1 MADEGWH
8 RGELLG
14 FDLETTGLDRF
25 ADVPVSL
32 ALVTVT
38 SGVVVD
44 RRVHLVDPGRDIP
57 ESVTAIHGITTERA
71 RRQGL
76 PLEHA
81 IEVVVDALLAA
92 SDRGVALTG
101 VNLAFDLT
109 IIDVQSRRL
118 WGSGLVDQG
127 WTGPVL
133 DALVLDRQFDG
144 PRRGRRTLA
153 DLCVEYDVTLGAPHE
168 AAADAEAAVDVTMAM
183 GRRFADLADRS
194 VLELHRAQVA
204 WHEEWMTRFE
214 AWRRSEGLA
223 SLDPREFWWPIAP
236 EAVADQ
242 RRLGAA

>member
-1 MADEGWH
+1 MADERWH
-8 RGELLG
+8 KGELLG

-32 ALVTVT
+32 ALVTRR

-57 ESVTAIHGITTERA
+57 EAVTLIHGITSDQA

-81 IEVVVDALLAA
+81 IEVVVDALLDA
-92 SDRGVALTG
+92 SSRGVAVAG

-109 IIDVQSRRL
+109 IVDVQSRRL

-144 PRRGRRTLA
+144 PRRGRRTLS
-153 DLCVEYDVTLGAPHE
+153 DLCLEYDVTLVAPHD
-168 AAADAEAAVDVTMAM
+168 ASADAEAALDVALAM
-183 GRRFADLADRS
+183 GRRFPELATRS
-194 VLELHRAQVA
+194 VRDLHRAQVG
-204 WHEEWMTRFE
+204 WHQEWMTRYE

-223 SLDPREFWWPIAP
+223 AVDPRDFWWPIAP
-236 EAVADQ
+236 EALSER